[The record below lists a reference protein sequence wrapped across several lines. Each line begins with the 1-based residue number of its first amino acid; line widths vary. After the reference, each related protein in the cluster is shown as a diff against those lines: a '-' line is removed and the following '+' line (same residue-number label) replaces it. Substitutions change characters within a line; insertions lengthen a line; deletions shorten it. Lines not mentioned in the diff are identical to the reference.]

1 MPHLHNSFSIVEK
14 GQAKTNIRGCVF
26 TFAVTPASTKV
37 AMRMALKL
45 AQLAV
50 CIGGN
55 NKVGRMFHSMYHAL
69 SSHTELYVCLMAIS
83 LL

>member
-14 GQAKTNIRGCVF
+14 GQAKTNIRGRVLA
-26 TFAVTPASTKV
+26 FAVTPASTKV

-55 NKVGRMFHSMYHAL
+55 
-69 SSHTELYVCLMAIS
+69 
-83 LL
+83 